1 MHAFTVGFG
10 LGFFVALQLGP
21 LSLYLIRSTLRNG
34 WEVGLAIAAGIAVID
49 LAYATLGAAGA
60 APLLAIGPLDVILG
74 LVGAAVLVLLGA
86 RTLWSAFRI
95 RLGESAE
102 PVSPRRGFLTALSAT
117 ASNPLTI
124 ASWAA
129 IFSAASAAGAAGS
142 VPSAVLLIAGVGAW
156 SSAASERAASR
167 RDSAARVWSSATP
180 RSVWAWVRSIH
191 ATPLSTNAVARA
203 IETAAMSR
211 RWRLFA
217 CVRDGPG

>member
-1 MHAFTVGFG
+1 MHAFSVGFG

-34 WEVGLAIAAGIAVID
+34 WEVGLAIASGIAVID

-74 LVGAAVLVLLGA
+74 LLGAAVLVVLGA

-95 RLGESAE
+95 RLGEGAE
-102 PVSPRRGFLTALSAT
+102 PISPRRGFLTALSAT

-142 VPSAVLLIAGVGAW
+142 VPSAALLIAGVGLGSLAW
-156 SSAASERAASR
+156 DVTLATGTALVGRAAGER
-167 RDSAARVWSSATP
+167 LLRVVDLVAGIGLICFGAALAY
-180 RSVWAWVRSIH
+180 SV
-191 ATPLSTNAVARA
+191 LSN
-203 IETAAMSR
+203 
-211 RWRLFA
+211 
-217 CVRDGPG
+217 

>member
-74 LVGAAVLVLLGA
+74 LLGAAVLVLLGA

-95 RLGESAE
+95 RLGEGAE

-142 VPSAVLLIAGVGAW
+142 VPSAVLLIAGVGLGSLTW
-156 SSAASERAASR
+156 DVTLASR
-167 RDSAARVWSSATP
+167 HGARRTGRGRAPAPGRRPRRRDRTDLLRRRARVQRAELLLGAALAY
-180 RSVWAWVRSIH
+180 SV
-191 ATPLSTNAVARA
+191 LSN
-203 IETAAMSR
+203 
-211 RWRLFA
+211 
-217 CVRDGPG
+217 

>member
-49 LAYATLGAAGA
+49 LAYAALGAAGA
-60 APLLAIGPLDVILG
+60 APLLAIGPLDTILG
-74 LVGAAVLVLLGA
+74 LLGAAVLLLLGA
-86 RTLWSAFRI
+86 RTLRSAFRI
-95 RLGESAE
+95 RLGDGAE

-129 IFSAASAAGAAGS
+129 IFSAASAAGAADSIPG
-142 VPSAVLLIAGVGAW
+142 AVLLILGVGIGSLTWDVTLATGTALVGR
-156 SSAASERAASR
+156 SAGERLL
-167 RDSAARVWSSATP
+167 RVVDLVAGIGLIVFGVLLAH
-180 RSVWAWVRSIH
+180 SV
-191 ATPLSTNAVARA
+191 LS
-203 IETAAMSR
+203 
-211 RWRLFA
+211 
-217 CVRDGPG
+217 D

>member
-1 MHAFTVGFG
+1 VHAFSVGFG

-34 WEVGLAIAAGIAVID
+34 WEVGLAIASGIAVID

-74 LVGAAVLVLLGA
+74 LLGAAVLVLLGA
-86 RTLWSAFRI
+86 RTLRSAFRI
-95 RLGESAE
+95 RLGEGAE

-142 VPSAVLLIAGVGAW
+142 VPSAALLIAGVGLGSLTWDVTLATGT
-156 SSAASERAASR
+156 ALVGRAAGER
-167 RDSAARVWSSATP
+167 LLRVVDLVAGIGLIAFGVALAH
-180 RSVWAWVRSIH
+180 SV
-191 ATPLSTNAVARA
+191 LSN
-203 IETAAMSR
+203 
-211 RWRLFA
+211 
-217 CVRDGPG
+217 

>member
-1 MHAFTVGFG
+1 VHAFSVGFG

-34 WEVGLAIAAGIAVID
+34 WEVGLAIASGIAVID

-74 LVGAAVLVLLGA
+74 LLGAAVLVLLGA

-95 RLGESAE
+95 RLGEGAE
-102 PVSPRRGFLTALSAT
+102 PISPRRGFLAALSAT

-142 VPSAVLLIAGVGAW
+142 VPSAALLIAGVGLGSLTWDVTLATGT
-156 SSAASERAASR
+156 ALVGRAAGELLLR
-167 RDSAARVWSSATP
+167 IVDLVAGIGLIGFGVALAY
-180 RSVWAWVRSIH
+180 SV
-191 ATPLSTNAVARA
+191 LSN
-203 IETAAMSR
+203 
-211 RWRLFA
+211 
-217 CVRDGPG
+217 

>member
-74 LVGAAVLVLLGA
+74 LLGATVLVLLGA

-95 RLGESAE
+95 RLGEGAE

-117 ASNPLTI
+117 APNPLTI

-142 VPSAVLLIAGVGAW
+142 VPSAVLLIAGVGLGSLTW
-156 SSAASERAASR
+156 DVTLASGTALAGRAAGER
-167 RDSAARVWSSATP
+167 LLRVVDLVAGIGLICFGAVLAY
-180 RSVWAWVRSIH
+180 SVIS
-191 ATPLSTNAVARA
+191 N
-203 IETAAMSR
+203 
-211 RWRLFA
+211 
-217 CVRDGPG
+217 

>member
-1 MHAFTVGFG
+1 MHAFSVGFG

-34 WEVGLAIAAGIAVID
+34 WEVGLAIASGIAVID

-74 LVGAAVLVLLGA
+74 LLGAAVLVLLGA

-95 RLGESAE
+95 RLGEGAE
-102 PVSPRRGFLTALSAT
+102 PISPRRGFLTALSAT

-142 VPSAVLLIAGVGAW
+142 VPSAALLIAGVGLGSLTWDVTLATGT
-156 SSAASERAASR
+156 ALVGRAAGELLL
-167 RDSAARVWSSATP
+167 RVVDLVAGIGLICFGATLAY
-180 RSVWAWVRSIH
+180 SV
-191 ATPLSTNAVARA
+191 LSN
-203 IETAAMSR
+203 
-211 RWRLFA
+211 
-217 CVRDGPG
+217 

>member
-34 WEVGLAIAAGIAVID
+34 WAVGLAIAAGIAVID

-74 LVGAAVLVLLGA
+74 LLGAAVLILLGA
-86 RTLWSAFRI
+86 RTLRSAFRI
-95 RLGESAE
+95 RLGDGAE

-129 IFSAASAAGAAGS
+129 IFSAASAAGAADSIPG
-142 VPSAVLLIAGVGAW
+142 AVLLILGVGIGSLTWDVTLATGTALVGR
-156 SSAASERAASR
+156 SAGERLL
-167 RDSAARVWSSATP
+167 RVVDLVAGIGLIVFGVLLAH
-180 RSVWAWVRSIH
+180 SV
-191 ATPLSTNAVARA
+191 LS
-203 IETAAMSR
+203 
-211 RWRLFA
+211 
-217 CVRDGPG
+217 D

>member
-1 MHAFTVGFG
+1 VHAFTVGFG

-34 WEVGLAIAAGIAVID
+34 FVVGLAIAAGIAIID

-74 LVGAAVLVLLGA
+74 LLGAAVLVLLGA
-86 RTLWSAFRI
+86 RTLRSAFRI
-95 RLGESAE
+95 RLGEASE
-102 PVSPRRGFLTALSAT
+102 PVNPRRGFLTALSAT

-142 VPSAVLLIAGVGAW
+142 VPSAVLLIVGVGLGSLTWDVTLATGTALLGRV
-156 SSAASERAASR
+156 SGERLLRVVDLVAGIGLICFGAALAY
-167 RDSAARVWSSATP
+167 
-180 RSVWAWVRSIH
+180 SV
-191 ATPLSTNAVARA
+191 LSN
-203 IETAAMSR
+203 
-211 RWRLFA
+211 
-217 CVRDGPG
+217 

>member
-1 MHAFTVGFG
+1 VHAFTVGFG

-49 LAYATLGAAGA
+49 LAYAALGAAGA

-74 LVGAAVLVLLGA
+74 LVGAGVLVLLGA
-86 RTLWSAFRI
+86 RTLRSAFRI
-95 RLGESAE
+95 RLGESLE

-142 VPSAVLLIAGVGAW
+142 VPSALLLIAGVGLGSLTW
-156 SSAASERAASR
+156 DVTLASGTALVGRAAGER
-167 RDSAARVWSSATP
+167 LLWVVDLVAGIGLICFGAVLAY
-180 RSVWAWVRSIH
+180 SV
-191 ATPLSTNAVARA
+191 LS
-203 IETAAMSR
+203 
-211 RWRLFA
+211 
-217 CVRDGPG
+217 D

>member
-21 LSLYLIRSTLRNG
+21 LSLYLIRSTLRSG

-95 RLGESAE
+95 RLGDAAE
-102 PVSPRRGFLTALSAT
+102 PVSPRRGFVTALSAT

-129 IFSAASAAGAAGS
+129 IFSAASAAGAAGTFAG
-142 VPSAVLLIAGVGAW
+142 AVLLILGVGLGSLTWDVTLATGT
-156 SSAASERAASR
+156 ALVGRAAGER
-167 RDSAARVWSSATP
+167 LLRVVDLVAGIGLIAFGAALAYGV
-180 RSVWAWVRSIH
+180 
-191 ATPLSTNAVARA
+191 LSN
-203 IETAAMSR
+203 
-211 RWRLFA
+211 
-217 CVRDGPG
+217 